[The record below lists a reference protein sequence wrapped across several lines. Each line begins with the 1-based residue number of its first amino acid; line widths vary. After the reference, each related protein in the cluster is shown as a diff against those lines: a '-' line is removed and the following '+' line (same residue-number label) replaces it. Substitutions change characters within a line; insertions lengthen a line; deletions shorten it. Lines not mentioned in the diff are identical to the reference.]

1 MSRILV
7 ALLAALTII
16 AMPLSGGV
24 AAKTTDIYQLA
35 HQSVSVTP
43 DGFFAIKGGLSV
55 SDSARLHG
63 VFDSLNA
70 KLSRIDRSLRPSAQ
84 PKSDPGRPTASSL
97 LSGAGGHSASL
108 AATWCGYIPRW
119 AFEAYAWGVIIAGG
133 VTATLALFA
142 SGTIFGLPAGAVL
155 GAAGIWLGMDGSA
168 MLWFVDT
175 YMPEWGVYVCV
186 F

>member
-1 MSRILV
+1 MSKLLV
-7 ALLAALTII
+7 TLLAALTII
-16 AMPLSGGV
+16 AVPLSGGA

-35 HQSVSVTP
+35 HQYVQVTP
-43 DGFFAIKGGLSV
+43 DGLFAIKGDALSR
-55 SDSARLHG
+55 SDNARLHA

-70 KLSRIDRSLRPSAQ
+70 HLASVDRRLRPSLVPALAPATQ
-84 PKSDPGRPTASSL
+84 S
-97 LSGAGGHSASL
+97 HSATTTGGKMAAPL
-108 AATWCGYIPRW
+108 ASWCGYIPRW

-155 GAAGIWLGMDGSA
+155 GAAGIWIGMDGSA

-175 YMPEWGVYVCV
+175 YMPPWGVYVCV

>member
-1 MSRILV
+1 MSRLLV
-7 ALLAALTII
+7 TLLAALTIV

-35 HQSVSVTP
+35 HRNVSVTA

-70 KLSRIDRSLRPSAQ
+70 ELSRVDRSLRPSVG
-84 PKSDPGRPTASSL
+84 PKSVIGKPITSTLR
-97 LSGAGGHSASL
+97 SGTGGHQASL
-108 AATWCGYIPRW
+108 AASWCGYIPRW

-133 VTATLALFA
+133 LTATLALFA

-155 GAAGIWLGMDGSA
+155 AAAGIWLGMDGSA

-175 YMPEWGVYVCV
+175 YMPVWGVYVCV

>member
-1 MSRILV
+1 VSRLLV
-7 ALLAALTII
+7 TLLAALTII
-16 AMPLSGGV
+16 AMPLAGGV

-35 HQSVSVTP
+35 RQSVSVTA

-63 VFDSLNA
+63 VFDHLNA
-70 KLSRIDRSLRPSAQ
+70 ELSRVDRRLRPSIQ
-84 PKSDPGRPTASSL
+84 PSSDVERPTASTL
-97 LSGAGGHSASL
+97 RSGAGGHQASL
-108 AATWCGYIPRW
+108 AASWCGYIPRW

-133 VTATLALFA
+133 VTATLAVFA

-175 YMPEWGVYVCV
+175 YMPPWGVYVCV

>member
-1 MSRILV
+1 
-7 ALLAALTII
+7 
-16 AMPLSGGV
+16 MPLSGGV

-35 HQSVSVTP
+35 HQSVRVTA

-55 SDSARLHG
+55 SDSARLHS

-70 KLSRIDRSLRPSAQ
+70 ELSRVDRSLRPSVQ
-84 PKSDPGRPTASSL
+84 PKFNVGRPTASTL
-97 LSGAGGHSASL
+97 RSGTGGHSASL
-108 AATWCGYIPRW
+108 AASWCGYIPRG

-155 GAAGIWLGMDGSA
+155 GAAGIWLGVSGSY

-175 YMPEWGVYVCV
+175 YMPVWSVYVCV